1 MTTVRDIARVAGVS
15 PATVSR
21 VLNGHP
27 QVAEELRKRVT
38 RAATELGYKGASRRR
53 SRTGTGVVAL
63 IVPHV
68 SSPFYCQVLAGVE
81 REAYQNDYGLVFYTT
96 DGRSHE
102 NVIER
107 ALETP
112 QLAGLVV
119 ITPRWQEDEE
129 LLDHPEAPP
138 VVVVDHR
145 NAGSPYPHV
154 VVDNLRGAYRAV
166 NYLLAKGYNDVAMIR
181 GPENIQSSMD
191 RVRGFML
198 AMHEAEVA
206 GMRDAALAD
215 LDDRIWAGDFEQRS
229 GYEAVAQRL
238 ASGRPMPRALFCA
251 NDLMALGAIAALHEA
266 GVRVPDDVA
275 VVGFDDLPL
284 AASAVPPLTTVR
296 QPVAEMGAIAF
307 RMVTRLAAGETLE
320 TERIVLETEL
330 VVRRS
335 A

>member
-1 MTTVRDIARVAGVS
+1 MATVRDIARAAGVS

-27 QVAEELRKRVT
+27 HVAEELRERVT
-38 RAATELGYKGASRRR
+38 RVAGELGYTGAARRR
-53 SRTGTGVVAL
+53 ARTGTGVVAL

-68 SSPFYCQVLAGVE
+68 SSPFYCEVLAGVE
-81 REAYQNDYGLVFYTT
+81 REAYQNEYGLVFYTT
-96 DGRSHE
+96 DGRSHD

-119 ITPRWQEDEE
+119 ITPRWREDEQ

-154 VVDNLRGAYRAV
+154 VVDNLRGAYRAAQ
-166 NYLLAKGYNDVAMIR
+166 YLLAKGYDDIAMIR

-198 AMHEAEVA
+198 AMHEAFAA
-206 GMRDAALAD
+206 GLAWARDLS
-215 LDDRIWAGDFEQRS
+215 DRIWPGDFEQRS
-229 GYEAVAQRL
+229 GYEAVAGRL
-238 ASGRPMPRALFCA
+238 AAGEPMPRAIFCA
-251 NDLMALGAIAALHEA
+251 NDLMALGAVAALHEA
-266 GVRVPDDVA
+266 GLRVPDDVA
-275 VVGFDDLPL
+275 VMGFDDLPL
-284 AASAVPPLTTVR
+284 AAAAVPPLTTVR

-307 RMVTRLAAGETLE
+307 RMVTRLAAGQTLE
-320 TERIVLETEL
+320 TERIVLDTEL

>member
-1 MTTVRDIARVAGVS
+1 MATLRDVASAAGVS

-27 QVAEELRKRVT
+27 QVTDELRERVT
-38 RAATELGYKGASRRR
+38 RAANKLGYTNNVRRR
-53 SRTGTGVVAL
+53 TRTGAGVVAL

-68 SSPFYCQVLAGVE
+68 SSPFYCEALAGVE
-81 REAYQNDYGLVFYTT
+81 REAYQNEFALVFYTT

-107 ALETP
+107 ALQTP
-112 QLAGLVV
+112 RLSGLVV
-119 ITPRWQEDEE
+119 ITPRQKEDE
-129 LLDHPEAPP
+129 LLSTHPEAPP

-145 NAGSPYPHV
+145 NSGSTYPHV
-154 VVDNLRGAYRAV
+154 VVDNLRGAHGAV
-166 NYLLAKGYNDVAMIR
+166 QYLFSRGYEDVAMIR
-181 GPENIQSSMD
+181 GPEHIQSSMD

-198 AMHEAEVA
+198 ALQEAGITDVS
-206 GMRDAALAD
+206 G
-215 LDDRIWAGDFEQRS
+215 RIWAGDFEQRS

-238 ASGRPMPRALFCA
+238 AGGAPMPRALFCA
-251 NDLMALGAIAALHEA
+251 NDLMALGAIAALRDA
-266 GVRVPDDVA
+266 GLRVPDDVA

-284 AASAVPPLTTVR
+284 AAAAVPALTTVR

-307 RMVTRLAAGETLE
+307 RMVTRLASGQTLE
-320 TERIVLETEL
+320 TDRIVLETEL
-330 VVRRS
+330 VVRGS

>member
-1 MTTVRDIARVAGVS
+1 MAAGVS

-27 QVAEELRKRVT
+27 QVTDEVRQRVT
-38 RAATELGYKGASRRR
+38 QAARQLGYSGMHRRR
-53 SRTGTGVVAL
+53 HRTGTGVVAL

-107 ALETP
+107 ALQTP

-119 ITPRWQEDEE
+119 ITPRRKEDE
-129 LLDHPEAPP
+129 LLSAHPEAPP

-145 NAGSPYPHV
+145 NNGSSHPHV
-154 VVDNLRGAYRAV
+154 VVDNLRGAYGAME
-166 NYLLAKGYNDVAMIR
+166 YLLARGFSDVAMIR
-181 GPENIQSSMD
+181 GPEDIQSSVD

-198 AMHEAEVA
+198 ALQEAGVVDVA
-206 GMRDAALAD
+206 
-215 LDDRIWAGDFEQRS
+215 DRIWAGDFEQRS
-229 GYEAVAQRL
+229 GYDAVTRRL
-238 ASGRPMPRALFCA
+238 ATGKPVPRALFCA
-251 NDLMALGAIAALHEA
+251 NDLMALGAIAALRDA
-266 GVRVPDDVA
+266 GLRVPEDVA
-275 VVGFDDLPL
+275 VVGFDDLPE
-284 AASAVPPLTTVR
+284 AEASVPPLTTVR

-307 RMVTRLAAGETLE
+307 RMATRLAAGETLE

>member
-1 MTTVRDIARVAGVS
+1 MAGVS

-27 QVAEELRKRVT
+27 QVTDEVRRRVT
-38 RAATELGYKGASRRR
+38 QVARKLGYAGVHRRR
-53 SRTGTGVVAL
+53 PRKGTGVVAL

-107 ALETP
+107 TLQTP
-112 QLAGLVV
+112 QLVGMVV
-119 ITPRWQEDEE
+119 ITPRRREDET
-129 LLDHPEAPP
+129 LSAHPEAPP

-145 NAGSPYPHV
+145 NTGSSHPHV
-154 VVDNLRGAYRAV
+154 VVDNLRGAYGAV
-166 NYLLAKGYNDVAMIR
+166 QYLLSSGYGDVAMIR
-181 GPENIQSSMD
+181 GPVNIQSSVD

-198 AMHEAEVA
+198 ALQEAGVTDVA
-206 GMRDAALAD
+206 E
-215 LDDRIWAGDFEQRS
+215 RIWAGNFEQRS
-229 GYEAVAQRL
+229 GYDAVARRL
-238 ASGRPMPRALFCA
+238 AGRKPLPRALFCA
-251 NDLMALGAIAALHEA
+251 NDLMAFGAIAALREA
-266 GVRVPDDVA
+266 GLKVPDDVA
-275 VVGFDDLPL
+275 VVGFDDLPQ
-284 AASAVPPLTTVR
+284 AEAAVPPLTTVR